1 MANVANREEGPARLD
16 WKSWDEF
23 PPPKL
28 PVGIPVAMLAV
39 LAFGGL
45 MAYRSIMAV
54 AGRVQE
60 GETIDAGTLFL
71 PALGMIL
78 ASLTVL
84 LAYGLWKM
92 RNWARLSSIALLMF
106 GIFLYTIQFLVEQF
120 TVGLLLMLIPLA
132 VIVYLLLP
140 GVVQEYDKAE
150 VT

>member
-45 MAYRSIMAV
+45 MAYRAITAV
-54 AGRVQE
+54 ATRVEQDE
-60 GETIDAGTLFL
+60 PIDAGTLLL
-71 PALGMIL
+71 PALGIMLALLSIL
-78 ASLTVL
+78 LV
-84 LAYGLWKM
+84 YGLWKM
-92 RNWARLSSIALLMF
+92 RNWARLSSIALLLF
-106 GIFLYTIQFLVEQF
+106 GIFLYTVQFLVEQF

-132 VIVYLLLP
+132 VIAYLLLP

>member
-1 MANVANREEGPARLD
+1 VANVANREEGPARLD